1 MSGFENQQGE
11 VLGAMGEP
19 ERAFSDI
26 EVEGPLRDA
35 AAVGESAHRGAL
47 AVLDPVEVA
56 EIQIGDT

>member
-1 MSGFENQQGE
+1 
-11 VLGAMGEP
+11 MGEP
-19 ERAFSDI
+19 ERAFSDS

-35 AAVGESAHRGAL
+35 AAVGKSVHRGAL